1 MESYQTTQ
9 NVWDFL
15 SGIPIGTIAAWVIV
29 ICAIIGFLCAVTI
42 KLFKAFDKY
51 REVKDMNEKYKK
63 TLEQQGEQLNNISGK
78 VDKLLDCLEV
88 QRKINYKQVRLSI
101 VRICNEAIDKG
112 EISASQHKSLMEMYD
127 EYTESFA
134 DMKPNGYVHQL
145 IDMVND
151 NDRVVIIGKIV
162 E

>member
-29 ICAIIGFLCAVTI
+29 ICAIIGFLCAGTI
-42 KLFKAFDKY
+42 KLYKAFEKY
-51 REVKDMNEKYKK
+51 REVKDMNEKYKR
-63 TLEQQGEQLNNISGK
+63 TLEQQGEQLNDISGK

-145 IDMVND
+145 INMVND

>member
-1 MESYQTTQ
+1 MDTQ
-9 NVWDFL
+9 SIWDLL
-15 SGIPIGTIAAWVIV
+15 SSIPIGTIVAWIVV
-29 ICAIIGFLCAVTI
+29 ICAIITVLCTGAI
-42 KLFKAFDKY
+42 KLYKAFEKY
-51 REVKDMNEKYKK
+51 KEVKDMNEKYKR
-63 TLEQQGEQLNNISGK
+63 TLEQQGEQLNDISGK
-78 VDKLLDCLEV
+78 VDNLLDCLEV

-145 IDMVND
+145 VDMVND

>member
-29 ICAIIGFLCAVTI
+29 ICAIVGFLCAMTI
-42 KLFKAFDKY
+42 KLYKAFEKY
-51 REVKDMNEKYKK
+51 KEVKDLNERYRN
-63 TLEQQGEQLNNISGK
+63 TLEQQGEQLNNISDK

-88 QRKINYKQVRLSI
+88 QRQINYKQVRLSI
-101 VRICNEAIDKG
+101 VRNCNEAIAKG

-127 EYTESFA
+127 EYTIAFA

-145 IDMVND
+145 VDMVND
-151 NDRVVIIGKIV
+151 NDRVRIIGKIV